1 MKCKITNKLIK
12 PFMSFGKMPLAN
24 GFLVEKQFKSEF
36 FFEMEVG
43 FSEELSLF
51 QLNDYPKPELM
62 FNERYPF
69 YTGSSEY
76 MKKHFKLFADWLKK
90 EFLKTN
96 SKIIEIGSNDGTLLS
111 NFKNTNIDYVGFE
124 PSLNVANK
132 AIERKI
138 NTINKFFN
146 INNTEEINKFKNST
160 DVICASNVICHIPD
174 LNDLIL
180 SVDKML
186 SSKGVFIF
194 EEPYLGSMFEK
205 VSYDQIYDEHIFMFS
220 INSIKKIF
228 DLYNFELIDVLPQP
242 THGGSM
248 RYVVGRKKK
257 HSVNKRV
264 NNGILKED
272 KKNISNIRSCIE
284 FKKECENSKNN
295 ISNSLKKFK
304 NDGKKICGYA
314 ATSKSTTILNY
325 CNLDDSIISYICDTT
340 KEKIGKFSPG
350 THIPIVP
357 TSHFHKNLPDIAY
370 LFAWNHKDEIFKKDK
385 NFIKNKNQWFSHVTL

>member
-24 GFLVEKQFKSEF
+24 GFLDEKQFKSEF

-76 MKKHFKLFADWLKK
+76 MKKHFKLFSNWLKK

-111 NFKNTNIDYVGFE
+111 NFKNANIDYVGFE

-146 INNTEEINKFKNST
+146 INNTEELNKFRNST

-228 DLYNFELIDVLPQP
+228 DLYDFELIDVLPQP

-257 HSVNKRV
+257 HSVNQRV
-264 NNGILKED
+264 NSGILEED
-272 KKNISNIRSCIE
+272 KNNISNIKSCIE

-295 ISNSLKKFK
+295 IFNSLKKFK
-304 NDGKKICGYA
+304 RDGKKICGYA

-350 THIPIVP
+350 AHIPIVP
-357 TSHFHKNLPDIAY
+357 TSHFHENLPDIAY
-370 LFAWNHKDEIFKKDK
+370 LFAWNHKDEIFEKEK